1 MCISSHIQAKSPT
14 QRLWYVWIAYHRRCL
29 WNNRCQIEQSDELP
43 LDLLR
48 GLSMVVEPKGV
59 VSRHINN
66 WSTSCPTCRWMCLCV
81 AVQIPLVSMTIGPTR
96 TPVHKHSRTPLVSR
110 KPCARACLWIF
121 YSGETGVSV
130 TVSGLQKERM
140 QERCKSTSTWLNVQS
155 FNQIYF
161 TNLINSANS
170 VRVW

>member
-48 GLSMVVEPKGV
+48 GSSMVVEPKGV

-110 KPCARACLWIF
+110 NRALGHGCGFFLF
-121 YSGETGVSV
+121 RGNGGQCHSFRTSKR
-130 TVSGLQKERM
+130 T
-140 QERCKSTSTWLNVQS
+140 QERCKSTSTWLQCS
-155 FNQIYF
+155 
-161 TNLINSANS
+161 INSIS
-170 VRVW
+170 PI

>member
-48 GLSMVVEPKGV
+48 GSSMVVEPKGV

-110 KPCARACLWIF
+110 NRALGHGWWIFFVQGKRGSVSQFQDFKKNECKNDARAQVHDSMFNRSI
-121 YSGETGVSV
+121 
-130 TVSGLQKERM
+130 
-140 QERCKSTSTWLNVQS
+140 KSISP
-155 FNQIYF
+155 I
-161 TNLINSANS
+161 
-170 VRVW
+170 

>member
-48 GLSMVVEPKGV
+48 GSSMVVEPKGV

-110 KPCARACLWIF
+110 NRALGHVCGF
-121 YSGETGVSV
+121 FCSGETGVSV
-130 TVSGLQKERM
+130 TVSGLQKNAR
-140 QERCKSTSTWLNVQS
+140 RCKSTSTWLQCS
-155 FNQIYF
+155 
-161 TNLINSANS
+161 INSIS
-170 VRVW
+170 PI